1 MRRKSAPSATFS
13 PRMSNLQFVFK
24 ATALSL
30 AGAILVGYGVGH
42 LLADRWYVTTT
53 HTLKA
58 DPERVAAAL
67 LDLSSWQHWY
77 GAKVDLGNPTRAEVQ
92 GQVGTVGHTLVWS
105 GPLGEARLRLA
116 AIEPGAVAYDYGVR
130 NKDGSTGGTGTGRVE
145 YQKSPEGCSVSWT
158 DRGVWDNVMLRWFGW
173 FGALQDR
180 CQQIHDASLTG
191 LERHLEDTAKAGPAK
206 AAAAG
211 SSETP
216 K

>member
-1 MRRKSAPSATFS
+1 MRRKSARSATFS

-42 LLADRWYVTTT
+42 LLADRWHVTTT

-58 DPERVAAAL
+58 APERVAAAL
-67 LDLSSWQHWY
+67 LDLSTWEHWY
-77 GAKVDLGNPTRAEVQ
+77 GAKVDLGNPTRAAVHGEV
-92 GQVGTVGHTLVWS
+92 GKVGHTLVWS

-130 NKDGSTGGTGTGRVE
+130 NKDGSTGGNGTGRIE
-145 YQKSPEGCSVSWT
+145 YQQSPEGCTVRWT

-173 FGALQDR
+173 FGALQER

-191 LERHLEDTAKAGPAK
+191 LERHLEDVAKTGPAQPAGAG
-206 AAAAG
+206 AAEA
-211 SSETP
+211 P

>member
-77 GAKVDLGNPTRAEVQ
+77 GAKVDLERKPIDTGVT
-92 GQVGTVGHTLVWS
+92 
-105 GPLGEARLRLA
+105 GP
-116 AIEPGAVAYDYGVR
+116 
-130 NKDGSTGGTGTGRVE
+130 TGT
-145 YQKSPEGCSVSWT
+145 
-158 DRGVWDNVMLRWFGW
+158 
-173 FGALQDR
+173 A
-180 CQQIHDASLTG
+180 
-191 LERHLEDTAKAGPAK
+191 
-206 AAAAG
+206 
-211 SSETP
+211 P
-216 K
+216 KEPQR